1 MTINTRHDGRGCNQL
16 RPVNIQYNTFGYAA
30 GSVLLEMGNT
40 KALCAVTMQN
50 GVPPFLRGK
59 GTGWLSAEY
68 AMLPTSTVDRSA
80 REISQLRRNGRASEI
95 SRLISRALRM
105 VVNLDVLGERTITI
119 DCDVLQADGGTRAA
133 CITGAFCAL
142 KSAEAYWL
150 KNKQIMAPIL
160 IDEIAAVSVGVLQD
174 QIVLDPDFS
183 EDSKLS
189 ADFNF
194 VLTRSNMIV
203 EMQGSAERSPIAWEQ
218 YNQLMCTAQEGIAQL
233 FDLCNSHDNHVVVS
247 SKLSLD
253 GTKTEEKKAPVIPA
267 TSRQPAPF
275 FSLLNRQNST

>member
-1 MTINTRHDGRGCNQL
+1 MTINTRHDGRGFKEL
-16 RPVNIQYNTFGYAA
+16 RPVSIQYNAFGYSA

-40 KALCAVTMQN
+40 KVLCAVTLQN

-59 GTGWLSAEY
+59 GTGWLAAEY
-68 AMLPTSTVDRSA
+68 AMLPTSTAERSA

-105 VVNLDVLGERTITI
+105 VVNLDLLGERTITI

-142 KSAEAYWL
+142 KSAEAFWL
-150 KNKQIMAPIL
+150 KNKQIVAPIL

-183 EDSKLS
+183 EDSNLS

-203 EMQGSAERSPIAWEQ
+203 EMQGSAEKSPIAWTQ
-218 YNQLMCTAQEGIAQL
+218 YNKLIQIAQEGIAQL
-233 FDLCNSHDNHVVVS
+233 FDLCNPTDNQSEDEERVS
-247 SKLSLD
+247 ITRS
-253 GTKTEEKKAPVIPA
+253 A
-267 TSRQPAPF
+267 SRETAPF
-275 FSLLNRQNST
+275 FSLLNRQTTT